1 MNLLRR
7 LFLHN
12 LGLKALSLL
21 LAFLLWSQI
30 ARQQTV
36 QRTVSVPVEF
46 INMPANLEIAN
57 DYKKQV
63 EVDIRSQ
70 RSTAAMEDRQ
80 LTAVINLE
88 DTSPGAAV
96 IPLSERNIQNR
107 PSGVE
112 ILSINPARI
121 RLQLERT
128 SQKIVKVEPQIVGRP
143 RQGYEITDKQV
154 TPSEVMITGP
164 ESQVQEVSRAQTEP
178 VNVDGSS
185 SDVNLD
191 VYVDLENPRLRI
203 ENTSSVEVS
212 VVVEE
217 ERRQVQIASV
227 PVQVTPATV
236 PVRLLT
242 QRVKVTGTVP
252 VSFQGE
258 LKTSDFRARVN
269 VEGLQPQSEPYEILP
284 EIVPLPEYVHVFR
297 LESVTP
303 ERVKVRKVR

>member
-1 MNLLRR
+1 MNLVRR

-12 LGLKALSLL
+12 LGIKALSLL

-46 INMPANLEIAN
+46 INMPTNLEIAN
-57 DYKKQV
+57 DYQKQV
-63 EVDIRSQ
+63 DVDIRSQ
-70 RSTAAMEDRQ
+70 RSNRGRPR

-88 DTSPGAAV
+88 DSRPGGAV

-107 PSGVE
+107 PYGVE

-128 SQKIVKVEPQIVGRP
+128 SRKIVKVEPQIVGRP
-143 RQGYEITDKQV
+143 RQGYEIMEIQV

-164 ESQVQEVSRAQTEP
+164 ESQVQEVSKAQTES
-178 VNVDGSS
+178 VNVDGNS
-185 SDVNLD
+185 SDVSLD

-203 ENTSSVEVS
+203 ENTSLVEVS
-212 VVVEE
+212 VVIEE
-217 ERRQVQIASV
+217 ERRQIRIALV
-227 PVQVTPATV
+227 PVQVIPATV

-242 QRVKVTGTVP
+242 QRVKITGTVP

-269 VEGLQPQSEPYEILP
+269 VEGLRPQSEPYEILP
-284 EIVPLPEYVHVFR
+284 EIVPLPEYVNLFR
-297 LESVTP
+297 LEFVTP
-303 ERVKVRKVR
+303 ERVQVRKVR